1 MPKNTNDGFD
11 LSEFDDLLSR
21 ESEPD
26 PLEFDIF
33 NLSLDDVKAA
43 PKSGV
48 QDDLDLDSF
57 LKFYD
62 EPFAPAEEP
71 AREEAPAEDEAPE
84 ESVPEEPAAEETPA
98 EEPQPEK
105 KRRRSR
111 KARAEEITAPEAA
124 EEVPAEEAAEQSL
137 PEELSAPAA
146 GEEIPVPAEE
156 LAEKDD
162 FEDDEDEK
170 PRFSLKHI
178 FRRCEAEEAEEETEE
193 LVDGEEDAEDEE
205 QPRFSLRRLF
215 RRDEEPED
223 DEEELSD
230 EEAEDEDDRPR
241 FSLAALFRRKEEAP
255 EDADDE
261 PVEEAGEDEAAA
273 DEADEAPGTKISFF
287 SRLSPE
293 REKFLSALHAKGKK
307 AGEAEEAQPQPVV
320 EEKALQKAAPA
331 AMGLSLRQSLPR
343 QPKGG
348 ELLVYDSELDE
359 IDYIDDEDLPE
370 IRDYMPIRFSRHSRS
385 GIGGGLMYAL
395 FIISISI
402 ILACA
407 GWLFA
412 SDVLALNK
420 PDTTSIVTIHP
431 YVPTAEDTLNEDGD
445 AVDEDGRVI
454 TVNIDQVASAL
465 KSGGVIEYKWLFKL
479 FSELASADVKIDP
492 GTYDVSAKLDYRAL
506 VTEMQTGSDSQ
517 EITRITFPEGYTME
531 QIFTLLEDN
540 GICDKDELYDVAA
553 NYDFS
558 YDWLDGLELGDPKRL
573 EGYLFPDTY
582 DFYQGESAVNAID
595 RFLNRFHYILTL
607 DMYKQA
613 ENLGIT
619 MHEAVI
625 IASLIEEEAGP
636 EDNRSYFASV
646 IFNRLHDGWKLQLDS
661 TLNYIKGTST
671 FDLTYDDMEIDSPSN
686 TYMYEGLPPGP
697 ISNPGKASLEAALN
711 PASTNYW
718 FWYAYE
724 GKTTF
729 FSSSSAFNEFVA
741 AHPIS

>member
-43 PKSGV
+43 PKSGG

-71 AREEAPAEDEAPE
+71 AREEAPAEEPAPE
-84 ESVPEEPAAEETPA
+84 EPAAEEPAAEETPA

-215 RRDEEPED
+215 HRDEEPED

-255 EDADDE
+255 EDVDDE

-307 AGEAEEAQPQPVV
+307 AGEAEEDQTQPVV

-331 AMGLSLRQSLPR
+331 AVGLSLRQSLPR

-558 YDWLDGLELGDPKRL
+558 YDWLDGLELGDPNRL

-671 FDLTYDDMEIDSPSN
+671 FDLTYDDMEIDSPYN

-729 FSSSSAFNEFVA
+729 FSSSGAFNEFVA

>member
-43 PKSGV
+43 PKSGG

-71 AREEAPAEDEAPE
+71 AREEAPAEEPAPE
-84 ESVPEEPAAEETPA
+84 EPAAEEPAAEETPA

-215 RRDEEPED
+215 HRDEEPED

-255 EDADDE
+255 EDVDDE

-307 AGEAEEAQPQPVV
+307 AGEAEEDQTQPVV

-331 AMGLSLRQSLPR
+331 AVGLSLRQSLPR

-558 YDWLDGLELGDPKRL
+558 YDWLDGQELGDPKRL

-671 FDLTYDDMEIDSPSN
+671 FDLTYDDMEIDSPYN

>member
-43 PKSGV
+43 PKSGG

-71 AREEAPAEDEAPE
+71 AREEAPAEEPAPE
-84 ESVPEEPAAEETPA
+84 EPAAEEPAAEETPA

-193 LVDGEEDAEDEE
+193 LVDGEEEAEDEE

-241 FSLAALFRRKEEAP
+241 FSLAALFRRREESA

-273 DEADEAPGTKISFF
+273 DEADEAAGTKISFF

-307 AGEAEEAQPQPVV
+307 AGEAEEDQTQPVV

-331 AMGLSLRQSLPR
+331 AVGLSLRQSLPR

-558 YDWLDGLELGDPKRL
+558 YDWLDGLELGDPNRL

-671 FDLTYDDMEIDSPSN
+671 FDLTYDDMEIDSPYN

-729 FSSSSAFNEFVA
+729 FSSSSAFDEFVA

>member
-21 ESEPD
+21 KSEPD

-71 AREEAPAEDEAPE
+71 AREEAPAEEPAPE

-671 FDLTYDDMEIDSPSN
+671 FDLTYDDMEIDSPYN